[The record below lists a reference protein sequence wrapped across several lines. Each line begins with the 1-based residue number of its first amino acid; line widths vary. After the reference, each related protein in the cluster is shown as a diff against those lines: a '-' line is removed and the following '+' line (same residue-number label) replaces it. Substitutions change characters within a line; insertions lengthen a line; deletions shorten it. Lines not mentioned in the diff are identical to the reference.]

1 MCVLNDV
8 ILTCP
13 PRPAWTLSSGLC
25 ARDGATPNCELWFC
39 AFARYHYM
47 CSITGAWVFYLS
59 TGKATCLWNK
69 AVFGPLY
76 RATNRENC
84 HLANCREAIMKSC
97 LSLLAALLVMVL
109 LAAAGYWAYQK
120 NTGPANPNGHLL
132 TAVSGGTSLTLTNAT
147 AYVLTVTMRQ
157 GASLVRFQLAPGKSE
172 TRTFPPGTYSV
183 DGNLSDPSTEPFSSQ
198 WSFQSGGKYNAN
210 FTRDGQAVKVR
221 SAPFGSRRSVRKLSN
236 FSGERAIVE
245 SDPTQATIGTACRWW
260 RMQDKR

>member
-1 MCVLNDV
+1 
-8 ILTCP
+8 
-13 PRPAWTLSSGLC
+13 
-25 ARDGATPNCELWFC
+25 
-39 AFARYHYM
+39 
-47 CSITGAWVFYLS
+47 
-59 TGKATCLWNK
+59 
-69 AVFGPLY
+69 
-76 RATNRENC
+76 
-84 HLANCREAIMKSC
+84 MKSC

-183 DGNLSDPSTEPFSSQ
+183 DGSLSDPSTEPFSSQ

-210 FTRDGQAVKVR
+210 FTRDGQAVKVGVLLLGAGEASGNSQTSPANGR
-221 SAPFGSRRSVRKLSN
+221 SSN
-236 FSGERAIVE
+236 PI
-245 SDPTQATIGTACRWW
+245 PP
-260 RMQDKR
+260 KRP